1 MQGAHRLQLRLPKE
15 RTISPMGNAGLYFR
29 DTLQRHVI
37 VLEASYMLLAQH
49 QFGLETENL
58 GIFAEMAVLYI

>member
-1 MQGAHRLQLRLPKE
+1 
-15 RTISPMGNAGLYFR
+15 MGNAGLYFR

-49 QFGLETENL
+49 QFGLETENF
-58 GIFAEMAVLYI
+58 GIFAEMAVIYIKLLFFLRFPAIKI